1 MTRNMRITSVT
12 ASALFA
18 LAVLSWLGLSGP
30 GFSGLGFS
38 GLELVQTARAESP
51 QGATPDASPVFG
63 VTLPAGYRD
72 WPFVSIAHEAGE
84 KQDIRVIL
92 GNDIAM
98 QAFKDGTRP
107 FPDGAIIARLAYN
120 YEASAQNNA
129 VFGREQSFVAGEP
142 TNVQIEIK
150 DSKRFA
156 STGGWGYG
164 QFEEGKANPSEKVVN
179 SCFACHTKL
188 PPATDLIFTHY
199 SR

>member
-1 MTRNMRITSVT
+1 MTRNMRFASVT
-12 ASALFA
+12 ASALSA
-18 LAVLSWLGLSGP
+18 LIGLTWLGLSE
-30 GFSGLGFS
+30 FGLS
-38 GLELVQTARAESP
+38 SEARAEAP
-51 QGATPDASPVFG
+51 QGAPPDASPVFG
-63 VTLPAGYRD
+63 VTLPPGYRE
-72 WPFVSIAHEAGE
+72 WPFVSIAHEAGD

-120 YEASAQNNA
+120 YEVSAQNNA
-129 VFGREQSFVAGEP
+129 VFGREQSFVAGDP

-164 QFEEGKANPSEKVVN
+164 QFEEGKANPGEKLVN
-179 SCFACHTKL
+179 SCFACHNKL
-188 PPATDLIFTHY
+188 PPATDLIFTRY

>member
-1 MTRNMRITSVT
+1 MTRNMRFASVT
-12 ASALFA
+12 ASALSA
-18 LAVLSWLGLSGP
+18 LIGLTWLGLSE
-30 GFSGLGFS
+30 FGLS
-38 GLELVQTARAESP
+38 SDARAESP
-51 QGATPDASPVFG
+51 QAAPPDASPVFG
-63 VTLPAGYRD
+63 VTLPPGYRD
-72 WPFVSIAHEAGE
+72 WPFVSIAHEAGD

-98 QAFKDGTRP
+98 QAFRDGTRP

-120 YEASAQNNA
+120 YEVSAQNNA
-129 VFGREQSFVAGEP
+129 VFGREQSFVAGDP

-164 QFEEGKANPSEKVVN
+164 QFEEGKANPSEKLAN
-179 SCFACHTKL
+179 SCFACHNKL
-188 PPATDLIFTHY
+188 PAAADLIFTRY